1 MLALVLPPKTEPTFT
16 SNKNNL
22 YSYDSEFAV
31 SEAESN
37 AIDLTLVVPIF
48 VFETVAVDVV
58 LIEAFATQC
67 KSTVCKLLIGNE
79 PTGVLA

>member
-1 MLALVLPPKTEPTFT
+1 MPPKTEPTFT

-22 YSYDSEFAV
+22 YSYDAEFAV
-31 SEAESN
+31 SAAESN

-48 VFETVAVDVV
+48 VFETVAVVRV

-67 KSTVCKLLIGNE
+67 KSIVCKLLIGNE